1 MRKSLPLVLVAIL
14 AAPALAADMPGLPTR
29 VGQCARTTIAQVSER
44 LGDASGPVAGS
55 GSAVALANGG
65 YQVSYEQVPAIDH
78 SHKGDPARL
87 CLVSL
92 PANCPPGDARGKI
105 YKTTNLRT
113 HGSWTLPDSQHSCGG
128 A

>member
-1 MRKSLPLVLVAIL
+1 MRKTAALVLVVIF
-14 AAPALAADMPGLPTR
+14 AAPALGADMPGLPTR
-29 VGQCARTTIAQVSER
+29 VGQCARTTIAEVTER
-44 LGDASGPVAGS
+44 LGDASGPIAGS
-55 GSAVALANGG
+55 GSAVSFANGG
-65 YQVSYEQVPAIDH
+65 HQVSYEQVAAVDQ
-78 SHKGDPARL
+78 SHRGDPVRM

-92 PANCPPGDARGKI
+92 PRNCPPGDARGKI